1 MKNIKE
7 NPKLEINTIDQISR
21 HGSRFKGT
29 GEIFERAMFST
40 MSRIRSGIDDR
51 QARWHSIVVEA
62 QSWPA

>member
-7 NPKLEINTIDQISR
+7 NPKLDRNTIDQISR
-21 HGSRFKGT
+21 HGSRFKRT

-51 QARWHSIVVEA
+51 PGGTPIVVEG